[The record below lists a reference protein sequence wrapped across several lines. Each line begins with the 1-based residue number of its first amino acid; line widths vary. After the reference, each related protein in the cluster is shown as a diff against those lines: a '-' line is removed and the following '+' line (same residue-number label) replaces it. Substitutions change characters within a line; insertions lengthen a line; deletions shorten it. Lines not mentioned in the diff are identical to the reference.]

1 MPHFD
6 GAEFIRRFRA
16 MEHGSEIP
24 VVVIT
29 VYEERS
35 FRLKALEAGATDF
48 LNSPVDHSEFV
59 TRARNLLTL
68 RKHQLLLAQRADNLE
83 RELEYSGRSR
93 EMALRDSS
101 ERLAQVIDTLP
112 VMISASA
119 HDGKI
124 LFVNAYQTKFFG
136 LDHAECVG
144 KPASLMLGE
153 ESGARSIALDRMVF
167 ETGTALPSFEEELA
181 DAGGRKRFF
190 VTTKSPLK
198 DNKSNV
204 AGVLTTSLDI
214 TARKENEAH
223 LHHLCA
229 S

>member
-1 MPHFD
+1 
-6 GAEFIRRFRA
+6 
-16 MEHGSEIP
+16 
-24 VVVIT
+24 
-29 VYEERS
+29 
-35 FRLKALEAGATDF
+35 
-48 LNSPVDHSEFV
+48 
-59 TRARNLLTL
+59 
-68 RKHQLLLAQRADNLE
+68 
-83 RELEYSGRSR
+83 
-93 EMALRDSS
+93 MALRDSS

-153 ESGARSIALDRMVF
+153 ESGAPQHRARSDGLRNGD
-167 ETGTALPSFEEELA
+167 GTPSFEEELV
-181 DAGGRKRFF
+181 DAAGRKRFF
-190 VTTKSPLK
+190 VTTKSSHK
-198 DNKSNV
+198 DHESKV
-204 AGVLTTSLDI
+204 AGVLTSSLDI

-223 LHHLCA
+223 LPSRA